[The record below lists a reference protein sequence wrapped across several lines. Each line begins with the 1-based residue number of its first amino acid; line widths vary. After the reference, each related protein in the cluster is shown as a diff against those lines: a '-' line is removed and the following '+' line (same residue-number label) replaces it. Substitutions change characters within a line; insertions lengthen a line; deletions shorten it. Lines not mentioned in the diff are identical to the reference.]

1 MPFFPTQKY
10 DICQWY
16 TQIFTNLDILLGVLY
31 IISAGG
37 GGRGLYYLRDR
48 GTYGAPLIQREY
60 VLTARVK

>member
-16 TQIFTNLDILLGVLY
+16 TKIFTNLDILLGVLY

-37 GGRGLYYLRDR
+37 GGLYYLRDR
-48 GTYGAPLIQREY
+48 GTYEAPLIQREY

>member
-37 GGRGLYYLRDR
+37 GRGGY
-48 GTYGAPLIQREY
+48 TI
-60 VLTARVK
+60 

>member
-1 MPFFPTQKY
+1 MLFFPTQKY

-37 GGRGLYYLRDR
+37 GGLYYLRDR
-48 GTYGAPLIQREY
+48 GTYEAPLIQREY